1 MTGERPVFPGPSGG
15 VLSDVGLNRIHHH
28 TRHGQGTRCG
38 GAEKCWSDG
47 RTRRAGCNRPRVAF
61 VGAIVGRRTK
71 EFVPSFAK
79 LALALANKDRLEAAY
94 QRDRVIDERRALPP
108 AWGGECVSGNV
119 VPFKPRAVRQA
130 HVSAAVPGD
139 PRRPATRLNSRGIR

>member
-1 MTGERPVFPGPSGG
+1 MTGERPVFPRPSGG
-15 VLSDVGLNRIHHH
+15 LLSDVGLNRIRHH
-28 TRHGQGTRCG
+28 TRRGQGARCG

-47 RTRRAGCNRPRVAF
+47 STRRAGCNRPRVAF

-71 EFVPSFAK
+71 EFAPFLAK

-94 QRDRVIDERRALPP
+94 QRDLVIDERRALPP

-139 PRRPATRLNSRGIR
+139 PRRPATRLNSRGIG